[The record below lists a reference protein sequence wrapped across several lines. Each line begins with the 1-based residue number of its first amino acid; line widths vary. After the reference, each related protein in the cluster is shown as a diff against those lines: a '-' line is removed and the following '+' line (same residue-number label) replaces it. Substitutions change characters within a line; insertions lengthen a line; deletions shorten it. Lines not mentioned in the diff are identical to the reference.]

1 VFGYHF
7 IKSDKQP
14 VQIIRQQINPS
25 VNIAQAWLETTA
37 ISFFLMKAPIDQKT
51 SLQIRTYD
59 YLSLHG
65 NSNMHELGL

>member
-25 VNIAQAWLETTA
+25 VNIAQAWLESTA
-37 ISFFLMKAPIDQKT
+37 IS
-51 SLQIRTYD
+51 SLSYE
-59 YLSLHG
+59 G
-65 NSNMHELGL
+65 